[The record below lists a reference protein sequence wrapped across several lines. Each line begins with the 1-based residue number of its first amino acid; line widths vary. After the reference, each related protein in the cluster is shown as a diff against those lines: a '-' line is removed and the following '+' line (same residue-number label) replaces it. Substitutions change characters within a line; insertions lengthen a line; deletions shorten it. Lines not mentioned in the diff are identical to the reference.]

1 MEEQEAEEQRLNSDA
16 RKQSTPRQQLIAPLP
31 DAEDF
36 EEITE
41 LAEDQQKTISP
52 SVSSDALAP
61 SAPVIEAMS
70 LEEVT
75 IAPKDDVDM
84 QVVPFDSRQILKFS
98 RLSAPPALL
107 NATGRSFSRYSSLRK
122 IRLKKRH
129 LNNKQIDPIS
139 NQIEEFL
146 TKIGSVN
153 GVPSSAAARLR
164 LSLVNLSAVTGPAM
178 AAVSGA
184 AKQKRPWFLSSRFR
198 AFEAA
203 VEEFKQAFA
212 EVSQSAIPSG
222 TVRLPS
228 DAHFHPLN
236 LMDWESQV
244 LWDDEVS
251 SKDAKKPLG
260 MYVNISAV
268 PPTTAAPTTSTSNQ
282 PGGVPSGQ
290 PVSNSPSLSSILSS
304 LSLSG
309 SGIGGDSAAA
319 TALLALIRNQQM
331 QRSSSI
337 SSLGSSSSSLR
348 ATPPVITRSPSLA
361 NRQAQPPTVTLKFP
375 KSSAARILNRALEEE
390 DWTDSI
396 IWDPAEIDPSK
407 LSTHL
412 ILPLDDPELIFTAQ
426 SAEHL
431 GKKLSRAEKLIA
443 KRLKKLRTPGG
454 IGDVL
459 AIASYAR
466 PLPDK
471 FNLSNDKY
479 YEPASSS
486 GVNGTSTSSTSNK
499 TSDAAKIQ
507 ASTVT
512 SSSSISAAFLGLA
525 SSIPALQH
533 AVPALKL
540 SPPAF
545 QTCRTKH
552 ELRMWHRP
560 RLCFP
565 AGFRIDGWA
574 RVKSANTPKKG
585 ASGTT
590 TVSDS
595 INGLTV
601 GLNINQSGGVIR
613 SFKKLSLRDSSRFLV
628 LEYSV
633 RLLILFFVS

>member
-1 MEEQEAEEQRLNSDA
+1 MEEQEVEGQSLDSEA
-16 RKQSTPRQQLIAPLP
+16 RKPNTTKQQLIAPLP

-36 EEITE
+36 EEINE

-61 SAPVIEAMS
+61 SASIIEAMP
-70 LEEVT
+70 LQEVT
-75 IAPKDDVDM
+75 LAPKEDVEM

-98 RLSAPPALL
+98 RLSAPPSLL
-107 NATGRSFSRYSSLRK
+107 NATGRSYSRYSSLRK

-139 NQIEEFL
+139 NQIEAFL
-146 TKIGSVN
+146 TKISSST

-178 AAVSGA
+178 AAVAGA
-184 AKQKRPWFLSSRFR
+184 SKQKRPWYSSARYK

-203 VEEFKQAFA
+203 VEEFKQAFS
-212 EVSQSAIPSG
+212 EVSESVHIGG
-222 TVRLPS
+222 TINLPDDS
-228 DAHFHPLN
+228 HFHPLN
-236 LMDWESQV
+236 LIDWENQV
-244 LWDDEVS
+244 IWDNENA
-251 SKDAKKPLG
+251 SKEAKKQSG
-260 MYVNISAV
+260 MYVNVASP
-268 PPTTAAPTTSTSNQ
+268 PPTTPAPSASAANQ
-282 PGGVPSGQ
+282 SGNISSSQ

-337 SSLGSSSSSLR
+337 SSLGSSTSSLR

-361 NRQAQPPTVTLKFP
+361 NRQPQPPAPTLKFP
-375 KSSAARILNRALEEE
+375 KVSAARIRNRALEEE
-390 DWTDSI
+390 DWTGSI
-396 IWDPAEIDPSK
+396 IWDPAEIDPTK

-454 IGDVL
+454 NGDVL

-479 YEPASSS
+479 YEPAGSNGANGNAVSSA
-486 GVNGTSTSSTSNK
+486 SNK
-499 TSDAAKIQ
+499 ASDAAKIQ

-545 QTCRTKH
+545 QTCRTKR
-552 ELRMWHRP
+552 ELRLWHRP

-565 AGFRIDGWA
+565 AGFCIDSWA
-574 RVKSANTPKKG
+574 RVKSANAVKKG
-585 ASGTT
+585 GNGTT
-590 TVSDS
+590 TISDS
-595 INGLTV
+595 ISGLTV

-613 SFKKLSLRDSSRFLV
+613 SFKKLTLRDSSRFLL

-633 RLLILFFVS
+633 TL